1 MSGPPSPP
9 LSEAASPEPPAQIL
23 TTRELA
29 DPPPPYPAPRR
40 PRRRRR
46 EGQAST
52 HSAVSGDEL
61 AVVGEET
68 PLLGPSPG
76 MTRTMSGG
84 TLASALSDDALPF
97 VYAEEDVGAWRRY
110 WRPLGDGACWRALAH
125 LLLLNFPYALCA
137 WVYLFVFTVVRAAI
151 CVYA

>member
-52 HSAVSGDEL
+52 HSAVSGDEP
-61 AVVGEET
+61 GEET
-68 PLLGPSPG
+68 PLLGPGPG

-110 WRPLGDGACWRALAH
+110 WRPLGDGVCWRALVH

-151 CVYA
+151 RVYA